1 MEAGYKTLLLV
12 VYKASLFSVCPKWLV
27 ISPHFF
33 RSSQLAVYKNL
44 LFWGRNSQKVFFQI
58 CLTIRPL
65 ELHFDLI
72 CISLIKV
79 KIWRFCDYRPWMTFN
94 EPRDNFFENRTSRAS
109 FWRTIRMNHPNEI
122 WSFRLFFY
130 YFWPWTTWK
139 PKNMISVVFGAKWAF
154 LGKKSV

>member
-33 RSSQLAVYKNL
+33 RSSQLAVYKTL

-65 ELHFDLI
+65 EFRFDLI

-94 EPRDNFFENRTSRAS
+94 EPRDNFFRKSHVKS
-109 FWRTIRMNHPNEI
+109 FILTYNPNE
-122 WSFRLFFY
+122 SCSKFDLFDFFY

-154 LGKKSV
+154 LEKKYV